1 MTLVIDENI
10 IARKLRFDN
19 STDVIKEMG
28 TRLTK
33 AGLVNDQ
40 FINAVINREKEYP
53 TGLPTKIPVSLCHTD
68 PQYVLK
74 SFLTLAT
81 LEKPIAFHE
90 MGNPTV
96 VQNVKIVFVLGVKE
110 KKEQVSVLKN
120 IMNLLHNENLL
131 KSICDSKSTSEIKE
145 ILIENIISLSQ

>member
-1 MTLVIDENI
+1 MTLVIEENI
-10 IARKLRFDN
+10 IARKLRFEN
-19 STDVIKEMG
+19 STDVIREMG
-28 TRLTK
+28 TRLKK

-40 FINAVINREKEYP
+40 FIDAVIKREKDYP

-81 LEKPIAFHE
+81 LEKPVVFHE
-90 MGNPTV
+90 MGNPTAI
-96 VQNVKIVFVLGVKE
+96 QNVRIVFVLGVKE
-110 KKEQVSVLKN
+110 KNEHVSVLKN
-120 IMNLLHNENLL
+120 IMNLLRNENLL
-131 KSICDSKSTSEIKE
+131 QSIYDSKSTSEIKE